1 MKYLPIGIQSFNII
15 REENYYYVD
24 KTGFLYDLVKEGGK
38 YYFLSRPRRFGK
50 SLFVDTLNRAFLG
63 QKEYFKGLYLENR
76 WDWSI
81 SYPVISI
88 SFGAGVIRDRDD
100 LDVKFDYL
108 LKTHARN
115 LGVELTFKT
124 VREQFLEL
132 IENAAKS
139 HQQKVVVLVD
149 EYDKPILD
157 NINNPDL
164 AIEMREGLKNF
175 YSVIKDSDQ
184 YIKFVFIT
192 GVSKFSKVSL
202 FSGLNNLEDI
212 TLNSSFGAICGYTEE
227 ELTEVFSDILDGVDM
242 TKVRT
247 WYNGYNWLGKRVYNP
262 FDILLFLKNREF
274 KNYWFE
280 TGTPSF
286 LIKLIQE
293 RHFLIP
299 DLECMEASEGL
310 LGSFDVNEIHIEAL
324 LFQTG
329 YLTIVRKR
337 HLGERIQ
344 YTLSYP
350 NLEVR
355 ISLIDYI
362 LNFLCRDVVKK
373 ERNQL
378 RIFDALHSGNLDNLR
393 DIFYSFFASI
403 PHDWYRKNRI
413 EKYEGYYA
421 SIFYCYFTA
430 LGLDVVCEDTTNR
443 GRIDLSV
450 TIENKI
456 YIFEFKV
463 TDIDIYAGKALLQ
476 IKKKKYH
483 EKYLDAGKRI
493 YLVGVEFNSAERNIS
508 AVEWET
514 VDMTQFR

>member
-24 KTGFLYDLVKEGGK
+24 KTRFVHELIKEGGK

-63 QKEYFKGLYLENR
+63 QKEYFKGLFLEDK
-76 WDWSI
+76 WDWDK

-108 LKTHARN
+108 LKTQARN
-115 LGVELTFKT
+115 LGVELTFNT

-132 IENAAKS
+132 IENTSKK
-139 HQQKVVVLVD
+139 HHRKVVVLVD

-157 NINNPDL
+157 NIDKPDL

-212 TLNSSFGAICGYTEE
+212 TLNSKFGNICGYTRE
-227 ELTEVFSDILDGVDM
+227 ELTEVFYDMLDGVDI

-286 LIKLIQE
+286 LIKLIQD
-293 RHFLIP
+293 RQYLIP
-299 DLECMEASEGL
+299 DLECMEASESL
-310 LGSFDVNEIHIEAL
+310 LGSFDVNEIHLEAL

-337 HLGERIQ
+337 RLGERIQ

-355 ISLIDYI
+355 MSLVDCI

-378 RIFDALHSGNLDNLR
+378 RIFDALHRGHLDNLR

-403 PHDWYRKNRI
+403 PNDWYRKNRI

-421 SIFYCYFTA
+421 SIFYGYFAA

-443 GRIDLSV
+443 GRIDLS
-450 TIENKI
+450 IIMENKI

-463 TDIDIYAGKALLQ
+463 TDIDIHAGKALQQ
-476 IKKKKYH
+476 IKKMKYH
-483 EKYLDAGKRI
+483 EKYLSAGKQI
-493 YLVGVEFNSAERNIS
+493 YLVGVEFNSGKRNIS
-508 AVEWET
+508 AVEWEII
-514 VDMTQFR
+514 DI